1 VPTVWVVVDIGIGI
15 ISLIEFFTRSGF
27 RWDSGAYL
35 RSHFFDFVAI
45 VPALFLVN
53 HGVAGELVWVWIILV
68 ARFIRVIDRLGGM
81 GCTA

>member
-1 VPTVWVVVDIGIGI
+1 LVGVCHSLNVTNYIVFLGFGGRGPVPAVWVVVDIGIGI

-45 VPALFLVN
+45 VPGA
-53 HGVAGELVWVWIILV
+53 APCQT
-68 ARFIRVIDRLGGM
+68 RDRY
-81 GCTA
+81 